1 MSLVNIEAEILLKNL
16 GLRIQES
23 VKKKKEHDKDG
34 DLRNARLAGQLEKQQ
49 QQKMKH
55 HLSRMQGTVQSSQ

>member
-23 VKKKKEHDKDG
+23 VKKKKK
-34 DLRNARLAGQLEKQQ
+34 NMI
-49 QQKMKH
+49 KMVI
-55 HLSRMQGTVQSSQ
+55 SGMQGWLDSLKSNNNRR